1 MSKTYSEKIYE
12 ALKEN
17 KIKSLSILLEKDE
30 EKDESSDTESSD
42 TESSDTESSD
52 TESEKKADDIFSAL
66 DDDESENKEEDASQD
81 EPQDEPQDD
90 AALDDETLKQSI
102 DQAEKILKNVVDN
115 QDEPFIDIENVADAA
130 IEKAAINANTNE
142 SFSIIKK
149 YYKIN
154 SIGSFINEAD
164 DQKIKK
170 MTDTMTGLED
180 QLKKYQDTV
189 DSISKGIDIHMPTFV
204 REALASLQSF
214 DSKFSKASIVFNIFR
229 NKLAANSGKNAKE
242 KIEEFEKLF
251 YQELSK
257 IDKNVSKQDIV
268 IPAEKSHVAVGAMKQ
283 G

>member
-17 KIKSLSILLEKDE
+17 KIKSLSILLEQDE
-30 EKDESSDTESSD
+30 END
-42 TESSDTESSD
+42 ESSD
-52 TESEKKADDIFSAL
+52 TESEKKADDTFSAL
-66 DDDESENKEEDASQD
+66 DDDESENKEED

-90 AALDDETLKQSI
+90 IALDDETLKQSI

-142 SFSIIKK
+142 SFSIVKK

-257 IDKNVSKQDIV
+257 IDKNVSQQDIV

>member
-1 MSKTYSEKIYE
+1 MSKPYGKKVYD

-17 KIKSLSILLEKDE
+17 KLRSISILLEQDE
-30 EKDESSDTESSD
+30 EENTDDNSDSSAE
-42 TESSDTESSD
+42 
-52 TESEKKADDIFSAL
+52 DIASAL
-66 DDDESENKEEDASQD
+66 DDSEKSDVPQENGAQGEGDKVSDE
-81 EPQDEPQDD
+81 
-90 AALDDETLKQSI
+90 LDNATLKQSI
-102 DQAEKILKNVVDN
+102 EDAEKILRNVADN
-115 QDEPFIDIENVADAA
+115 QVEPFSSIQNVADAA

-149 YYKIN
+149 YYKTN
-154 SIGSFINEAD
+154 SIESFINEAD

-189 DSISKGIDIHMPTFV
+189 DDISKGIDIHMPTFV

>member
-17 KIKSLSILLEKDE
+17 KIKSLSILLEQDE
-30 EKDESSDTESSD
+30 ENDKSSDTESSD

-66 DDDESENKEEDASQD
+66 DDDESENKEEDEPQDAS
-81 EPQDEPQDD
+81 QDEPQDD

-142 SFSIIKK
+142 SFSIVKK